1 MSYKVFPTSILIQYS
16 THMLPHLL
24 SKFKENGRIPQKK
37 TTTLTV
43 ALIRRILGK
52 QGDYSSER

>member
-24 SKFKENGRIPQKK
+24 SEFKENGRIPQKK
-37 TTTLTV
+37 TL
-43 ALIRRILGK
+43 
-52 QGDYSSER
+52 QH